1 MADITN
7 TFVGGRMEKDLDE
20 RLLPEGLYRDAL
32 NIDIDISE
40 GSNVGS
46 ARNKLGNTKISD
58 LAAISGQIIQNCKT
72 IGATKYERENIIY
85 WLVASDKFDGIYE
98 YNEISG
104 STVRVLQSNK
114 ATPTTASKLNFS
126 QDYIVTGI
134 NYINGFLYW
143 TDNYNPPRKI
153 NIARAKSYS
162 IDDARINDDI
172 SVILAPP
179 LRSPSIVL
187 TDDGTQSNN
196 MSEKFIYFGYR
207 WKYIDDQYSA
217 ISPFSAVAFEPGE
230 FDLDY
235 TNGNNRALLN
245 LKNNTTITFDT
256 GGLNV
261 NEVQL
266 LMRDT
271 RNTNIS
277 IIESFNKKKL
287 LLKDNYTHSFK
298 FKNNKT
304 YTIINSDQATR
315 LFDNVP
321 LLAKAQDFV
330 GNRLMYGNYTQ
341 FYDIKDCNGTDIK
354 INLNLKSEYKATA
367 KDVAIQT
374 FRSDR
379 DYEIGIVYLD
389 DYGRTTTVLTSE
401 ENTHYIPAYQ
411 SIYGN
416 SLVATIKHSAPCWAT
431 KYRLVLKQ
439 NKGSFYNIFPLLYY
453 IDGSYRYFLIQPSDR
468 DKFTIGEYA
477 IFKANGNGPTL
488 SNKKYKILDLESKSA
503 NFLTGGGQI
512 AGLYFKIRVDSPSE
526 FSGSNVSVISDTTRG
541 SDAYNHK
548 TYGDIPRFMP
558 VYTQSSYAEIPI
570 HYGLGSKNALSC
582 INYIQAFTKDYRV
595 TIEVTSSTSF
605 RYTIDVS
612 CGGGWVDN
620 QLISSTLT
628 NVYLNPTLTDYIQ
641 ISWNLQSNIVIGDRW
656 KINCRSNDCYA
667 ENYFGGIG
675 LPSDGV
681 ITRYT
686 GGYALFPAYNATDP
700 VSEIPIYAGAII
712 NITIKEDSRNSN
724 AYTASQQF
732 ISPTRYKNIE
742 EWFVESGAYQQFI
755 SKDTNGT
762 NLGAKSV
769 SFRRGCDYT
778 EMSYGNNPTFRA
790 GAISA
795 SVTLNSLF
803 YTDIRYAPLRMII
816 KGYGVGDNTLGNNK
830 FNQFVVEFTL
840 KQTTNP
846 TICETVPEENDLD
859 VYHELSKT
867 YRIESGKHKVN
878 WKYTDF
884 TIGPSSKTNLGQAVP
899 GATPTASDI
908 PHSFNVGER
917 VYVNSIN
924 NTYIVDGYYTILQ
937 VPDCYNIVIDLAFP
951 GSGPVT
957 GGQVAYNTTDQDQT
971 SSGGVDAII
980 KINNPGIANSDF
992 NAWAF
997 GNGLES
1003 NRIYDDWNAPTLDY
1017 SIRVNSTVEE
1027 YKQRVSDNAICYSG
1041 IYGQNTGIDRLNEF
1055 NLSNANFKY
1064 LDKDFG
1070 SIQKLHARDNDLLVF
1085 QYDKISKVLYEKNL
1099 LSDAVG
1105 GGQVVS
1111 IPEVLGT
1118 QIAYPYENGISINP
1132 ESFSS
1137 NGYDLYCTDSR
1148 RGTVLNIAGDNLQEI
1163 NIGMT
1168 DYFRDL
1174 MRTSP
1179 NNQKIGAYDPH
1190 NQMYVL
1196 AANDNN
1202 VKACKLSLSR
1212 YAALVS
1218 NAGSGSSK
1226 PIDLFSITTDS
1237 PWTLAVVSTGFG
1249 TNWVSVSAT
1258 TGYGNQTIG
1267 AAIAPNNTGANR
1279 TVNFVVTYCGK
1290 TQTFV
1295 LTQGRYKDINVV
1307 TMVNSAKPSKTQ

>member
-46 ARNKLGNTKISD
+46 ARNKLGNTKIAD
-58 LAAISGQIIQNCKT
+58 LATISGQTIQNCKT
-72 IGATKYERENIIY
+72 IGATKYERDNLIY

-134 NYINGFLYW
+134 NYINGFIYW
-143 TDNYNPPRKI
+143 TDNYNQPRKI

-162 IDDARINDDI
+162 IDDARIIDDLN
-172 SVILAPP
+172 VILAPP

-196 MSEKFIYFGYR
+196 MSEKFIYFSYR

-217 ISPFSAVAFEPGE
+217 ISPFSAVAFEPDE
-230 FDLDY
+230 FNLDY
-235 TNGNNRALLN
+235 TNGNNKALFN
-245 LKNNTTITFDT
+245 LKNNATITFDT
-256 GGLNV
+256 GGINV
-261 NEVQL
+261 KEIQL

-287 LLKDNYTHSFK
+287 SLKDNYTHSFK

-354 INLNLKSEYKATA
+354 INLNLRSEYKATA
-367 KDVAIQT
+367 KNVAIQT

-401 ENTHYIPAYQ
+401 DNTHYIPATQ

-453 IDGSYRYFLIQPSDR
+453 VDGSYRYFLIQPSDR
-468 DKFTIGEYA
+468 DKFKIGEYV

-488 SNKKYKILDLESKSA
+488 SNRKYKILDLESKSA
-503 NFLTGGGQI
+503 NFLPGAGQI
-512 AGLYFKIRVDSPSE
+512 AGLYFKIKVDSSSE
-526 FSGSNVSVISDTTRG
+526 FNGSNISAISDTTEG
-541 SDAYNHK
+541 SDYYKGPDNNTEAQFYPVKNMDQQVENPIYYGTGGSNSLILYPGIQTVNPLGYN
-548 TYGDIPRFMP
+548 YNISR
-558 VYTQSSYAEIPI
+558 
-570 HYGLGSKNALSC
+570 
-582 INYIQAFTKDYRV
+582 DYRV
-595 TIEVTSSTSF
+595 TIEVTSSTTF
-605 RYTIDVS
+605 RYTLDVS
-612 CGGGWVDN
+612 CGAGWVSN
-620 QLISSTLT
+620 QLISSTPT
-628 NVYLNPTLTDYIQ
+628 TVYLSYSPLDWIT
-641 ISWNLQSNIVIGDRW
+641 ISWNTQGNIIVGDRW
-656 KINCRSNDCYA
+656 KINCRAPGHFAS
-667 ENYFGGIG
+667 NYFGGPGIPRDYNNG
-675 LPSDGV
+675 NEP
-681 ITRYT
+681 RYE
-686 GGYALFPAYNATDP
+686 GGFALLPAYAGDP
-700 VSEIPIYAGAII
+700 YAIDTPIYAGAII
-712 NITIKEDSRNSN
+712 NITCKEDTYGNP
-724 AYTASQQF
+724 YTSLQQF
-732 ISPTRYKNIE
+732 ISPARYKNIE
-742 EWFVESGAYQQFI
+742 EWFIESGAYQQFI
-755 SKDTNGT
+755 SNDANGF
-762 NLGAKSV
+762 NVGAKSV
-769 SFRRGCDYT
+769 SFRRG
-778 EMSYGNNPTFRA
+778 NNYNVDDSNNNLYHQGYISNDRT
-790 GAISA
+790 GA
-795 SVTLNSLF
+795 V
-803 YTDIRYAPLRMII
+803 RMII
-816 KGYGVGDNTLGNNK
+816 RGYGKGNNTSGNNK
-830 FNQFVVEFTL
+830 FNKVKYELILQ
-840 KQTTNP
+840 QTTNP
-846 TICETVPEENDLD
+846 TICETAPEENDLD

-878 WKYTDF
+878 WKYTTF
-884 TIGPSSKTNLGQAVP
+884 TSASGGKTNLGQSVP
-899 GATPTASDI
+899 GFTPTTTDI

-924 NTYIVDGYYTILQ
+924 NTYVVDGYYTILQ
-937 VPDCYNIVIDLAFP
+937 VPDCYNIVIDLTYP

-957 GGQVAYNTTDQDQT
+957 GGQVSYSTTDQDQT
-971 SSGGVDAII
+971 STGGVDAII

-992 NAWAF
+992 NAWSF

-1003 NRIYDDWNAPTLDY
+1003 DRIYDDWNAPTLDY

-1027 YKQRVSDNAICYSG
+1027 YKQRISDNAICYSG
-1041 IYGQNTGIDRLNEF
+1041 IYGQNTGVDRLNEF
-1055 NLSNANFKY
+1055 NLSIANFKY

-1132 ESFSS
+1132 ESFAS
-1137 NGYDLYCTDSR
+1137 NGYDLYCTDAR

-1196 AANDNN
+1196 ASNDNT
-1202 VKACKLSLSR
+1202 VKACKLTLNR
-1212 YAALVS
+1212 YAGLIS

-1226 PIDLFSITTDS
+1226 PIDLFSIITDS
-1237 PWTLAVVSTGFG
+1237 AWTLAVVSTGFG
-1249 TNWVSVSAT
+1249 TDWVAGYAT
-1258 TGYGNQTIG
+1258 AGYGNQTIG
-1267 AAIAPNNTGANR
+1267 AAYAPNNTGANR

>member
-1 MADITN
+1 MVEIMADITN

-40 GSNVGS
+40 GANVGS
-46 ARNKLGNTKISD
+46 ARNKLGNTKIAD
-58 LAAISGQIIQNCKT
+58 LATISGQIIQNCKT
-72 IGATKYERENIIY
+72 IGATKYERENTIY

-98 YNEISG
+98 YNEITG
-104 STVRVLQSNK
+104 ATVRVLQSNK

-143 TDNYNPPRKI
+143 TDNYNAPRKI
-153 NIARAKSYS
+153 NIARAKSYA
-162 IDDARINDDI
+162 IDDSRIDDDI
-172 SVILAPP
+172 NVILAPP

-196 MSEKFIYFGYR
+196 MSEKFIYFAYR

-217 ISPFSAVAFEPGE
+217 ISPFSAVAFEPDE
-230 FDLDY
+230 FNLDY
-235 TNGNNRALLN
+235 TNGNNKALFN
-245 LKNNTTITFDT
+245 LKNNATITFET

-261 NEVQL
+261 KEIQL

-354 INLNLKSEYKATA
+354 INLNLKSEYTATNA
-367 KDVAIQT
+367 NVAIQT

-401 ENTHYIPAYQ
+401 DNTHYIPAAQ

-439 NKGSFYNIFPLLYY
+439 NKGSFYNIFPTALYSTGL
-453 IDGSYRYFLIQPSDR
+453 DRYFLINTNDR
-468 DKFTIGEYA
+468 DKVKIGGYLIMKSNNA
-477 IFKANGNGPTL
+477 GATL
-488 SNKKYKILDLESKSA
+488 SNKRYKVIDLESKSSGFISGA
-503 NFLTGGGQI
+503 PS
-512 AGLYFKIRVDSPSE
+512 GLYIKVKVDSLSE
-526 FSGSNVSVISDTTRG
+526 LSQQGLDTYSDDSSGSNFKPWDNNIFGTNGAFSMAENPIF
-541 SDAYNHK
+541 
-548 TYGDIPRFMP
+548 YGDGNPSAFKLSTNVYNGPSDKRF
-558 VYTQSSYAEIPI
+558 TFEI
-570 HYGLGSKNALSC
+570 
-582 INYIQAFTKDYRV
+582 
-595 TIEVTSSTSF
+595 TSATTF

-612 CGGGWVDN
+612 ASGYWVEN
-620 QLISSTLT
+620 QVMSSTAT
-628 NVYLNPTLTDYIQ
+628 PIYIDSSGVAAIWVKWDFSQ
-641 ISWNLQSNIVIGDRW
+641 GMTIGDKW
-656 KINCRSNDCYA
+656 KVSCRNASHYA
-667 ENYFGGIG
+667 GNYFGGIG
-675 LPSDGV
+675 LYNS
-681 ITRYT
+681 TSNNQKLK
-686 GGYALFPAYNATDP
+686 GGYAIIPGGNWSQTTPPTDRKIRRGAVIKIQIIEDTNNAQQILTEQSWTSP
-700 VSEIPIYAGAII
+700 ETYA
-712 NITIKEDSRNSN
+712 
-724 AYTASQQF
+724 
-732 ISPTRYKNIE
+732 NIE
-742 EWFVESGAYQQFI
+742 EWFVESGAYASF
-755 SKDTNGT
+755 K
-762 NLGAKSV
+762 NLDAGVNVGAKSV
-769 SFRRGCDYT
+769 SFRRSKSLTWYPNGVSSTTYYFTNINQQGGITADLLKAPVYMIIQGQGGDPGGQNTGPNCNKFKVKFSITQSD
-778 EMSYGNNPTFRA
+778 
-790 GAISA
+790 
-795 SVTLNSLF
+795 NSL
-803 YTDIRYAPLRMII
+803 
-816 KGYGVGDNTLGNNK
+816 
-830 FNQFVVEFTL
+830 
-840 KQTTNP
+840 
-846 TICETVPEENDLD
+846 ICETVPEENDLD

-884 TIGPSSKTNLGQAVP
+884 TIGPSGNTNLGQAVP
-899 GATPTASDI
+899 GATPTTSDI
-908 PHSFNVGER
+908 PHSFNAGER

-924 NTYIVDGYYTILQ
+924 NTYVVDGYYTILQ

-957 GGQVAYNTTDQDQT
+957 GGQVSYSTTDQDQT
-971 SSGGVDAII
+971 STGGVDAII

-992 NAWAF
+992 NAWSF

-1003 NRIYDDWNAPTLDY
+1003 DRIYDDWNAPTLDY

-1041 IYGQNTGIDRLNEF
+1041 IYGQNTGVDRLNEF

-1132 ESFSS
+1132 ESFAS
-1137 NGYDLYCTDSR
+1137 NGFDLYCTDAR

-1174 MRTSP
+1174 MRTTP
-1179 NNQKIGAYDPH
+1179 NTQKIGAYDPH

-1212 YAALVS
+1212 YAGFFS
-1218 NAGSGSSK
+1218 NAGTTKSVN
-1226 PIDLFSITTDS
+1226 LFSIVSDS
-1237 PWTLAVVSTGFG
+1237 PWTITLTNTGFG
-1249 TNWVSVSAT
+1249 TNWVTAPITS
-1258 TGYGNQTIG
+1258 GYGNQDIYSQ
-1267 AAIAPNNTGANR
+1267 IAPNTTGANR
-1279 TVNFVVTYCGK
+1279 TINFVVTYCGK

-1307 TMVNSAKPSKTQ
+1307 TIVNSSKPLKYQ

>member
-46 ARNKLGNTKISD
+46 ARNKLGNTKIAD
-58 LAAISGQIIQNCKT
+58 LATISGQTIQNCKT
-72 IGATKYERENIIY
+72 IGATKYERDNLIY

-134 NYINGFLYW
+134 NYINGFIYW
-143 TDNYNPPRKI
+143 TDNYNQPRKI

-162 IDDARINDDI
+162 IDDARIIDDLN
-172 SVILAPP
+172 VILAPP

-196 MSEKFIYFGYR
+196 MSEKFIYFSYR

-217 ISPFSAVAFEPGE
+217 ISPFSAVAFEPDE
-230 FDLDY
+230 FNLDY
-235 TNGNNRALLN
+235 TNGNNKALFN

-256 GGLNV
+256 GGINV
-261 NEVQL
+261 KEIQL

-287 LLKDNYTHSFK
+287 SLKDNYTHSFK

-354 INLNLKSEYKATA
+354 INLNLRSEYKATA
-367 KDVAIQT
+367 KNVAIQT

-401 ENTHYIPAYQ
+401 DNTHYIPATQ

-453 IDGSYRYFLIQPSDR
+453 VDGSYRYFLIQPSDR
-468 DKFTIGEYA
+468 DKFKIGEYV
-477 IFKANGNGPTL
+477 IFKADENGATL
-488 SNKKYKILDLESKSA
+488 SNKKYKILDLESKSS
-503 NFLTGGGQI
+503 NFLSGGGQI
-512 AGLYFKIRVDSPSE
+512 AGLYFKIKVDSPSE
-526 FSGSNVSVISDTTRG
+526 FSGGSTSVISDTTEG
-541 SDAYNHK
+541 TDAYNHT
-548 TYGDIPRFMP
+548 TYGDIPRFNP
-558 VYTQSSYAEIPI
+558 VNTQSSYAELPI
-570 HYGLGSKNALSC
+570 HYGSGSKNALSC
-582 INYIQAFTKDYRV
+582 TNYFAGQNDYRV
-595 TIEVTSSTSF
+595 TIEVTSSTTF

-612 CGGGWVDN
+612 CGGGWVNN

-628 NVYLNPTLTDYIQ
+628 PIYLNSALTDSIN

-656 KINCRSNDCYA
+656 KINCRSNASYA
-667 ENYFGGIG
+667 PNYFGGTG
-675 LPSDGV
+675 LPSSGT

-686 GGYALFPAYNATDP
+686 GGYALFPAYAGTEPISDT
-700 VSEIPIYAGAII
+700 PIYAGAII
-712 NITIKEDSRNSN
+712 YITIKEDSRNSN
-724 AYTASQQF
+724 VYTAAQQF
-732 ISPTRYKNIE
+732 ISPSSYENIE
-742 EWFVESGAYQQFI
+742 EWFIESGAYQQFKSYDI
-755 SKDTNGT
+755 NGT

-769 SFRRGCDYT
+769 SFRRGCNYT
-778 EMSYGNNPTFRA
+778 VGSYGNNPTFKASQIDA
-790 GAISA
+790 GIIS
-795 SVTLNSLF
+795 NSIL
-803 YTDIRYAPLRMII
+803 YTDVRYAPLRMII
-816 KGYGVGDNTLGNNK
+816 KGYGEGDNTIGNNK
-830 FNQFVVEFTL
+830 FNKFVAEFIL
-840 KQTTNP
+840 QQTSAP

-867 YRIESGKHKVN
+867 YRIEGGKHKVN
-878 WKYTDF
+878 WKYTTF
-884 TIGPSSKTNLGQAVP
+884 TSASGGKTNLGQSVP
-899 GATPTASDI
+899 GFTPTTTDI

-924 NTYIVDGYYTILQ
+924 NTYVVDGYYTILQ
-937 VPDCYNIVIDLAFP
+937 VPDCYNIVIDLTYP

-957 GGQVAYNTTDQDQT
+957 GGQVSYSTTDQDQT
-971 SSGGVDAII
+971 STGGVDAII

-992 NAWAF
+992 NAWSF

-1003 NRIYDDWNAPTLDY
+1003 DRIYDDWNAPILDY

-1027 YKQRVSDNAICYSG
+1027 YKQRISDNAICYSG
-1041 IYGQNTGIDRLNEF
+1041 IYGQNTGVDRLNEF
-1055 NLSNANFKY
+1055 NLSIANFKY

-1132 ESFSS
+1132 ESFAS
-1137 NGYDLYCTDSR
+1137 NGYDLYCTDAR

-1196 AANDNN
+1196 ASNDNT
-1202 VKACKLSLSR
+1202 VKACKLTLNR
-1212 YAALVS
+1212 YSGLIS

-1226 PIDLFSITTDS
+1226 PIDLFSIITDS
-1237 PWTLAVVSTGFG
+1237 AWTLAVVSTGFG
-1249 TNWVSVSAT
+1249 TNWVSGYAT
-1258 TGYGNQTIG
+1258 AGYGNQTIG
-1267 AAIAPNNTGANR
+1267 AAYAPNNTGANR

>member
-1 MADITN
+1 MVEIMADITN

-46 ARNKLGNTKISD
+46 ARNKLGNTKIAD
-58 LAAISGQIIQNCKT
+58 LATISGQTIQNCKT
-72 IGATKYERENIIY
+72 IGATKYERDNLIY

-134 NYINGFLYW
+134 NYINGFIYW
-143 TDNYNPPRKI
+143 TDNYNQPRKI

-162 IDDARINDDI
+162 IDDARIIDDLN
-172 SVILAPP
+172 VILAPP

-196 MSEKFIYFGYR
+196 MSEKFIYFSYR

-217 ISPFSAVAFEPGE
+217 ISPFSAVAFEPDE
-230 FDLDY
+230 FNLDY
-235 TNGNNRALLN
+235 TNGNNKALFN
-245 LKNNTTITFDT
+245 LKNNATITFDT
-256 GGLNV
+256 GGINV
-261 NEVQL
+261 KEIQL

-287 LLKDNYTHSFK
+287 SLKDNYTHSFK

-354 INLNLKSEYKATA
+354 INLNLRSEYTATN
-367 KDVAIQT
+367 KNVAIQT

-401 ENTHYIPAYQ
+401 DNTHYIPATQ

-439 NKGSFYNIFPLLYY
+439 NKGSFYNIFPTALYSTGL
-453 IDGSYRYFLIQPSDR
+453 DRYFLINPNDR
-468 DKFTIGEYA
+468 DKVKIGGYLIVKSNNA
-477 IFKANGNGPTL
+477 GATL
-488 SNKKYKILDLESKSA
+488 SNKKYKVVDLEAKSSGFIAGAPDGLYIKVKA
-503 NFLTGGGQI
+503 NSISDLSQQGLDTYSDESTGTNFRPWENRIITGGTVNI
-512 AGLYFKIRVDSPSE
+512 AESPIFYGDGNPSAFKLAA
-526 FSGSNVSVISDTTRG
+526 N
-541 SDAYNHK
+541 
-548 TYGDIPRFMP
+548 TYGTPLNPSDKRF
-558 VYTQSSYAEIPI
+558 T
-570 HYGLGSKNALSC
+570 
-582 INYIQAFTKDYRV
+582 F
-595 TIEVTSSTSF
+595 EVTSATTF
-605 RYTIDVS
+605 RYTIDIS
-612 CGGGWVDN
+612 ASGSWVEN
-620 QLISSTLT
+620 QLISTT
-628 NVYLNPTLTDYIQ
+628 ATPIYIDNSGVAAIWIRWDITQ
-641 ISWNLQSNIVIGDRW
+641 GITIGDKW
-656 KINCRSNDCYA
+656 KVNCRTASHYGG
-667 ENYFGGIG
+667 NYFGGLG
-675 LPSDGV
+675 LYNSSDSNQKLK
-681 ITRYT
+681 
-686 GGYALFPAYNATDP
+686 GGYAIIAGGSPYATNPAPDRKIRRGAVIKIQILEDTNNAQQIFTEQSW
-700 VSEIPIYAGAII
+700 VSPDTYA
-712 NITIKEDSRNSN
+712 
-724 AYTASQQF
+724 
-732 ISPTRYKNIE
+732 NIE
-742 EWFVESGAYQQFI
+742 EWFVESGAYASF
-755 SKDTNGT
+755 S
-762 NLGAKSV
+762 NLNAGAEQGATSV
-769 SFRRGCDYT
+769 SFRRGNIWKYNAVSSYYYYT
-778 EMSYGNNPTFRA
+778 INQGGNLSDILKYPVYMIIQGQGGDPSGDNKGPNCNKFKVKY
-790 GAISA
+790 
-795 SVTLNSLF
+795 SVTQSDNSL
-803 YTDIRYAPLRMII
+803 
-816 KGYGVGDNTLGNNK
+816 
-830 FNQFVVEFTL
+830 
-840 KQTTNP
+840 
-846 TICETVPEENDLD
+846 ICETVPEENDLD

-878 WKYTDF
+878 WKYTTF
-884 TIGPSSKTNLGQAVP
+884 TSAAGGKTNLGQSIP
-899 GATPTASDI
+899 GATPTTTDI

-924 NTYIVDGYYTILQ
+924 NTYVVDGYYTILQ
-937 VPDCYNIVIDLAFP
+937 VPDCYNIVIDLTYP

-957 GGQVAYNTTDQDQT
+957 GGQVSYSTTDQDQT
-971 SSGGVDAII
+971 STGGVDAII

-992 NAWAF
+992 NAWSF

-1003 NRIYDDWNAPTLDY
+1003 DRIYDDWNAPILDY

-1027 YKQRVSDNAICYSG
+1027 YKQRISDNAICYSG
-1041 IYGQNTGIDRLNEF
+1041 IYGQNTGVDRLNEF
-1055 NLSNANFKY
+1055 NLSIANFKY

-1132 ESFSS
+1132 ESFAS
-1137 NGYDLYCTDSR
+1137 NGYDLYCTDAR

-1196 AANDNN
+1196 ASNDNT
-1202 VKACKLSLSR
+1202 VKACKLTLNR
-1212 YAALVS
+1212 YAGLIS

-1226 PIDLFSITTDS
+1226 PIDLFSIITDS
-1237 PWTLAVVSTGFG
+1237 AWTLAVVSTGFG
-1249 TNWVSVSAT
+1249 TNWVSGYAT
-1258 TGYGNQTIG
+1258 AGYGNQTIG
-1267 AAIAPNNTGANR
+1267 AAYAPNNTGANR

-1307 TMVNSAKPSKTQ
+1307 TMVNSAKPLKTQ